1 MPRKSTS
8 AIIPARLDSSRLP
21 RKVLLEIAGK
31 PMIQHVYERVAAV
44 KLIDK
49 VIVAT
54 DSKEIVDVVV
64 AFGGFA
70 VMTDPDHKCGT
81 DRIAEAAS
89 YLTSELILNVQADEP
104 MISHKQLIPLID
116 IAQSEEFEIG
126 TIVTPI
132 NSLEEYNDPNTV
144 KAVRG
149 DYGHVMYFS
158 RSPIPFNRD
167 NPNDFSS
174 SLKHLG
180 VYCFAPEIL
189 AKVVELPMTPLE
201 EAEKLEQLRW
211 LQNGYKIKSVSVK
224 EKLISVDTEA
234 DLERVKSMI
243 S

>member
-1 MPRKSTS
+1 LSRKSTS

-21 RKVLLEIAGK
+21 RKVLLDIAGK

-54 DSKEIVDVVV
+54 DSKEIVDAVVK
-64 AFGGFA
+64 FGGYA
-70 VMTDPDHKCGT
+70 VMTDPDHQCGT

-89 YLTSELILNVQADEP
+89 YLDSELILNVQADEP

-132 NSLEEYNDPNTV
+132 HSVEEFQDPNTV
-144 KAVRG
+144 KVVRG
-149 DYGHVMYFS
+149 DYGHCLYFS

-167 NPNDFSS
+167 NPTDFGSA
-174 SLKHLG
+174 LKHLG

-189 AKVVELPMTPLE
+189 EKVVELPATPLE
-201 EAEKLEQLRW
+201 DIEKLEQLRW
-211 LQNGYKIKSVSVK
+211 LQNGYKIKSVSIK
-224 EKLISVDTEA
+224 ERLISVDTQE
-234 DLERVKSMI
+234 DLERVKSII